1 MKIGIVGS
9 GTVAQTLGTRLAER
23 GQSVM
28 ISSRDTSRG
37 KDLGERG
44 ALPSAD
50 EWVAVQRAA
59 GRDAAAGSFDAAA
72 VFGELAIVAT
82 PGLNALDALATVE
95 RAALAGKIV
104 VDLSNPLDFSH
115 GMPPILGVCNT
126 ESIGERVQAAFP
138 EARVVK
144 TLNTV
149 NVNVMIDPGAL
160 GEDTHLFVAGNDA
173 EAKRWVTDRLLKGL
187 LGWKLVLD
195 VGDITAARG
204 LEMYLPLWLRML
216 GATGTSMLNVKVVT
230 AAT

>member
-9 GTVAQTLGTRLAER
+9 GAVAQTLGTRLAEL
-23 GQSVM
+23 GQTVM
-28 ISSRDTSRG
+28 ISSRDTGRG

-50 EWVAVQRAA
+50 EWAAAQRAA
-59 GRDAAAGSFDAAA
+59 GREAAAGSFDAAA
-72 VFGELAIVAT
+72 VFGELVIVAT

-95 RAALAGKIV
+95 RAALDGKIV

-149 NVNVMIDPGAL
+149 NVGVMIDPGAL

-173 EAKRWVTDRLLKGL
+173 EAKRWVTEHLLMGL

-204 LEMYLPLWLRML
+204 LEMYLPLWLRL
-216 GATGTSMLNVKVVT
+216 LRATGTAMVNVKVV
-230 AAT
+230 AAA